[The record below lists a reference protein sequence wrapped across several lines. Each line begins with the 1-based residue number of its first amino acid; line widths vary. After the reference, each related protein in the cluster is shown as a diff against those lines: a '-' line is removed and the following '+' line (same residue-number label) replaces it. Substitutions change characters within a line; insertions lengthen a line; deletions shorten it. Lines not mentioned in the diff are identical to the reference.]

1 MLMKLQ
7 LTEAKPKK
15 KSKTESKPKSKSKP
29 KTESK
34 PKSKLKPA
42 RRTSSKSTAS
52 HRQSAT
58 IPSSSPTATKAIP
71 LDSPAGRKLLRRN
84 RKSLSIIVAVR
95 NEAATI
101 RQTLSSA
108 MRLKPLEIIVIE
120 NGSTDNT
127 LEICQTY
134 PVRCFSCPVRLGHDV
149 GRALGAYE
157 AKGDVLLFID
167 GDFPMDASSLL
178 PFVKCCYD
186 GADIALNN
194 LDSLYRDR
202 TVVKDFVSLSKMFLN
217 RLMSRDDLGFSSLT
231 AIPHA
236 MTRRAAQAIGF
247 ENLAVPPKA
256 HAIALHLNM
265 RVENATC
272 INVFRP
278 NKYRSY
284 HNEIGKMILGDH
296 IEAIHWLQEHSPD
309 WTRRS

>member
-1 MLMKLQ
+1 M
-7 LTEAKPKK
+7 T
-15 KSKTESKPKSKSKP
+15 
-29 KTESK
+29 
-34 PKSKLKPA
+34 
-42 RRTSSKSTAS
+42 
-52 HRQSAT
+52 
-58 IPSSSPTATKAIP
+58 

-84 RKSLSIIVAVR
+84 RKSLSIIIAVR
-95 NEAATI
+95 NEEATI
-101 RQTLSSA
+101 RQILESA
-108 MRLKPLEIIVIE
+108 LQLKPLEIIVIE

-127 LEICQTY
+127 LEICRTY

-157 AKGDVLLFID
+157 AKGNVLLFID
-167 GDFPMDASSLL
+167 GDFPLAPAVLL

-194 LDSLYRDR
+194 LDPLYKSRA
-202 TVVKDFVSLSKMFLN
+202 VVKDYVSLYKMFLN
-217 RLMSRDDLGFSSLT
+217 RLLSRNELGFNSLT

-236 MTRRAAQAIGF
+236 MTKRAAQRIGF

-265 RVENATC
+265 RVEKAAC

-278 NKYRSY
+278 NKFRPY

-296 IEAIHWLQEHSPD
+296 VEAIQWLQEHS
-309 WTRRS
+309 TV